1 MNNVVGL
8 TIFAIGI
15 VLLIFGFSASQ
26 SLSSEVSRL
35 FTGSPTDRSLWM
47 VAGGVAAVI
56 AGLLLAVRGID
67 RG

>member
-8 TIFAIGI
+8 TIFAVGI

-26 SLSSEVSRL
+26 SLGSEISRL
-35 FTGSPTDRSLWM
+35 FTGHPTDRSLWL
-47 VAGGVAAVI
+47 VVGGVGAVV

-67 RG
+67 RS